1 MMFQDNLDQIFNV
14 TAPAG
19 LVISNIR
26 GSVEIKPGSE
36 AEIHVSAVKYNDS
49 GDASRT
55 EILLSQAADGS
66 VMVETRYHHSGIF
79 LFGDR
84 PCKVDYVV
92 TVPQR
97 CSVDCSGVSSSSLV
111 HGLQGKFHI
120 STVSGSVQLQDLAGP
135 VHLHTVSGQVLGQSV
150 SGPLD
155 YDTVSGNIRL
165 VDSSLASVKGTS
177 VSASVWLQ
185 TSLQSGP
192 YKCDTVSGGLFL
204 LVPPGSACTVE
215 SITVSGSLV
224 TDLPV
229 SQDTRRIGHRRTE
242 IDGGGTLVQ
251 FNGVSGNI
259 SILAG
264 ESGQPL
270 SSASQPPAESAKPD
284 HSVDTNSILDKIER
298 GELTVEEGL
307 ALIKTTQKT

>member
-1 MMFQDNLDQIFNV
+1 
-14 TAPAG
+14 
-19 LVISNIR
+19 VISNIR

-36 AEIHVSAVKYNDS
+36 TEIHVSAVKYNDS

-84 PCKVDYVV
+84 PCKVDYVIL
-92 TVPQR
+92 VPQR
-97 CSVDCSGVSSSSLV
+97 CSVDCSGVSSASFV
-111 HGLQGKFHI
+111 QGLQGEFHF
-120 STVSGSVQLQDLAGP
+120 STVSGAVQLQDLAGTM
-135 VHLHTVSGQVLGQSV
+135 HLHSVSGQVSGQGV

-165 VDSSLASVKGTS
+165 VDSNLSSFKGTS

-185 TSLQSGP
+185 TSLQTGP
-192 YKCDTVSGGLFL
+192 YKCDAVSGGLFL

-215 SITVSGSLV
+215 SSTVSGSLV

-229 SQDTRRIGHRRTE
+229 SQDTRRSGRRRTD
-242 IDGGGTLVQ
+242 IGGGGTLVQ
-251 FNGVSGNI
+251 FSGVSGNI
-259 SILAG
+259 SLLAG
-264 ESGQPL
+264 EGAQPP
-270 SSASQPPAESAKPD
+270 SSACQPPVESAKPD
-284 HSVDTNSILDKIER
+284 HPVDTNSVLDKIER
-298 GELTVEEGL
+298 GEITVEEGL
-307 ALIKTTQKT
+307 ALIKTPPNT

>member
-1 MMFQDNLDQIFNV
+1 MSQDNLEQVFNV
-14 TAPAG
+14 TSPAC

-26 GSVEIKPGSE
+26 GSVEIKPGSDT
-36 AEIHVSAVKYNDS
+36 EIHVSAFKYIDS

-66 VMVETRYHHSGIF
+66 VKVETRYNHSGIF

-84 PCKVDYVV
+84 PCKVEYIV

-97 CSVDCSGVSSSSLV
+97 CSVDCTTVSSASFV
-111 HGLQGKFHI
+111 QGLQGEFHF
-120 STVSGSVQLQDLAGP
+120 STVSGAVQIKDLAGP
-135 VHLHTVSGQVLGQSV
+135 VRLHTVSGQVSGQAV

-185 TSLQSGP
+185 TSLQTGP
-192 YKCDTVSGGLFL
+192 YKCDTVSGSLFL

-215 SITVSGSLV
+215 SSTISGSLV
-224 TDLPV
+224 TDLPL
-229 SQDTRRIGHRRTE
+229 SEDARRSRRRRADIG
-242 IDGGGTLVQ
+242 GGGTLIQ
-251 FNGVSGNI
+251 FSGVSGNI
-259 SILAG
+259 SLLAG
-264 ESGQPL
+264 EGGQPP
-270 SSASQPPAESAKPD
+270 SSASQPPAETAKPD
-284 HSVDTNSILDKIER
+284 QPVDTNSVLDKIER

-307 ALIKTTQKT
+307 ALIKNTPK